1 MVADE
6 DDLLPINIEIFSDK
20 SDTIVPNSELTLD
33 QNAK

>member
-20 SDTIVPNSELTLD
+20 LQFILSQRSTNLL
-33 QNAK
+33 NC